1 MNKIKV
7 LPNDLINKIAAG
19 EVVERPMSVVK
30 ELVENSIDARAS
42 KIDIFISN
50 GGKSEIKVVD
60 NGMGIEKNDLELSV
74 QRHATS
80 KLSFNNLEEISTL
93 GFRGEALP
101 SIASVSDFNI
111 QSNNT
116 TDQDG
121 VMIEI
126 SSGKIKN
133 IKPVK
138 KAKGTSVTV
147 RNLFFSTPAR
157 LKFLKS
163 DNFESLL
170 IKDFVKKI
178 AICNF
183 EIEFNLTI
191 NKKKILK
198 TSTNSQKDL
207 KKKFEF
213 RIKEVLGVEFVEN
226 SVDFIYNNKN
236 VKFFGLI
243 GLPTFNYPNT
253 KNQFIFINNRVI
265 SDKSL
270 NQIFK
275 VGFRDFISH
284 DRFPQFVV
292 FIDCPKNEVDINVHP
307 AKNEVRFKDLNM
319 IKSLII
325 SNLKKKILE
334 VGHKSSLTNSSD
346 AVKKFTKQPIN
357 QNLILKEENN
367 LADHNNLRNND
378 TAGSNLENNLE
389 QYPLG
394 FAKSQFHKNYIISQ
408 TQDGIVIV
416 DQHAAH
422 ERIVYEHLKDNF
434 YKKSIKKQILL
445 LPEIIELDKIIIDNL
460 KEKLSLI
467 ETFGLK
473 MEMFGK
479 NSLIIR
485 EVPVILSNCNL
496 KKLALDV
503 IEEVLELDNSL
514 EVENQINKVYS
525 RIACHGSIRSGREM
539 QIDEMND
546 LLRKMEITPHSGQ
559 CNHGRPT
566 YIELNIDEIEKLF
579 GRK

>member
-1 MNKIKV
+1 MNKIKI

-30 ELVENSIDARAS
+30 ELVENSIDAKAS
-42 KIDIFISN
+42 KIDIFISD

-60 NGMGIEKNDLELSV
+60 NGMGIQKNDLELSV

-101 SIASVSDFNI
+101 SIASVSDFSI

-116 TDQDG
+116 LNQDG

-138 KAKGTSVTV
+138 KAKGTSVIV
-147 RNLFFSTPAR
+147 RNLFSSTPAR

-163 DNFESLL
+163 DNYESLL

-183 EIEFNLTI
+183 EVEFNLII
-191 NKKKILK
+191 NEKKILK

-213 RIKEVLGVEFVEN
+213 RVKEVLGFEFIEN
-226 SVDFIYNNKN
+226 SVDFTYKDKN
-236 VKFFGLI
+236 ANFFGVI

-253 KNQFIFINNRVI
+253 KNQFIFVNNRVI

-292 FIDCPKNEVDINVHP
+292 FIDCPKDEVDINVHP
-307 AKNEVRFKDLNM
+307 AKNEVRFKDLNK

-334 VGHKSSLTNSSD
+334 VGHKSSLSNTAD
-346 AVKKFTKQPIN
+346 ALKKFPKKPIN

-367 LADHNNLRNND
+367 LADHH
-378 TAGSNLENNLE
+378 S
-389 QYPLG
+389 
-394 FAKSQFHKNYIISQ
+394 
-408 TQDGIVIV
+408 
-416 DQHAAH
+416 
-422 ERIVYEHLKDNF
+422 
-434 YKKSIKKQILL
+434 
-445 LPEIIELDKIIIDNL
+445 
-460 KEKLSLI
+460 
-467 ETFGLK
+467 
-473 MEMFGK
+473 
-479 NSLIIR
+479 
-485 EVPVILSNCNL
+485 L
-496 KKLALDV
+496 KK
-503 IEEVLELDNSL
+503 
-514 EVENQINKVYS
+514 K
-525 RIACHGSIRSGREM
+525 
-539 QIDEMND
+539 
-546 LLRKMEITPHSGQ
+546 
-559 CNHGRPT
+559 
-566 YIELNIDEIEKLF
+566 
-579 GRK
+579 

>member
-460 KEKLSLI
+460 KEKLELI

-473 MEMFGK
+473 IEMFGK

>member
-473 MEMFGK
+473 IEMFGK

>member
-346 AVKKFTKQPIN
+346 AVKIFTKQPIN

-473 MEMFGK
+473 IEMFGK

>member
-334 VGHKSSLTNSSD
+334 VGHKSSLSNSSD
-346 AVKKFTKQPIN
+346 AVKKFTKKTIN

-473 MEMFGK
+473 IEMFGK

>member
-42 KIDIFISN
+42 KIDIFICN

-473 MEMFGK
+473 IEMFGK

>member
-1 MNKIKV
+1 
-7 LPNDLINKIAAG
+7 
-19 EVVERPMSVVK
+19 
-30 ELVENSIDARAS
+30 
-42 KIDIFISN
+42 
-50 GGKSEIKVVD
+50 
-60 NGMGIEKNDLELSV
+60 
-74 QRHATS
+74 
-80 KLSFNNLEEISTL
+80 
-93 GFRGEALP
+93 
-101 SIASVSDFNI
+101 
-111 QSNNT
+111 
-116 TDQDG
+116 
-121 VMIEI
+121 
-126 SSGKIKN
+126 
-133 IKPVK
+133 
-138 KAKGTSVTV
+138 
-147 RNLFFSTPAR
+147 
-157 LKFLKS
+157 FLKS

-473 MEMFGK
+473 IEMFGK

>member
-1 MNKIKV
+1 MNKIRV

-60 NGMGIEKNDLELSV
+60 NGMGIEKNDLKLSV

-101 SIASVSDFNI
+101 SIASVSDFI
-111 QSNNT
+111 MQSNNT
-116 TDQDG
+116 INQDG

-126 SSGKIKN
+126 SSGKIKQ

-147 RNLFFSTPAR
+147 KNLFSSTPAR

-163 DNFESLL
+163 DNYESLL

-183 EIEFNLTI
+183 GVEFNLII
-191 NKKKILK
+191 NEKKILK
-198 TSTNSQKDL
+198 TSRNSQKDL

-213 RIKEVLGVEFVEN
+213 RIKEVLGVEFIQN
-226 SVDFIYNNKN
+226 SVDFIYNDNN
-236 VKFFGLI
+236 AKFFGLI

-292 FIDCPKNEVDINVHP
+292 FIDCPKDEVDINVHP
-307 AKNEVRFKDLNM
+307 AKNEVRFKDLNK

-325 SNLKKKILE
+325 SNLKKTILE
-334 VGHKSSLTNSSD
+334 IGHKSSLSNSSK
-346 AVKKFTKQPIN
+346 ALKKFTKKPIN

-367 LADHNNLRNND
+367 LADLNNLRND
-378 TAGSNLENNLE
+378 DAASNFENNLE
-389 QYPLG
+389 SYPLG

-408 TQDGIVIV
+408 TKGGIVIV

-473 MEMFGK
+473 IEMFGK
-479 NSLIIR
+479 NS
-485 EVPVILSNCNL
+485 VI
-496 KKLALDV
+496 V
-503 IEEVLELDNSL
+503 
-514 EVENQINKVYS
+514 
-525 RIACHGSIRSGREM
+525 
-539 QIDEMND
+539 
-546 LLRKMEITPHSGQ
+546 
-559 CNHGRPT
+559 
-566 YIELNIDEIEKLF
+566 
-579 GRK
+579 